1 MRNKSYFA
9 DHSSEVVMKSAASWP
24 RAIMQV
30 WMKRLPSTGRANRLA
45 AGLEGYSSSLGPPLP
60 ITMAS
65 RVTRRMSQYRNCWSA
80 TLVFTWTHT
89 KNDYLGEKKKNKT
102 NLCDLGLCFVFM
114 QIKSTGLW
122 FCLAFGVKRLH
133 RSHFMGYQS
142 VQYWVKEH
150 FPHFKV
156 GAPHTHSHFHLL
168 LRITVKTAF
177 FDESW
182 TECSV
187 LSFMPFY

>member
-1 MRNKSYFA
+1 MGCSFSKSASEHTEVNVNSFLEGSLMRNKSYFA

-80 TLVFTWTHT
+80 TLVFTWTHI

-102 NLCDLGLCFVFM
+102 NLYDLGLCFVFM

-122 FCLAFGVKRLH
+122 FCLAFGVKSLH

-142 VQYWVKEH
+142 VQY
-150 FPHFKV
+150 
-156 GAPHTHSHFHLL
+156 
-168 LRITVKTAF
+168 
-177 FDESW
+177 
-182 TECSV
+182 
-187 LSFMPFY
+187 

>member
-1 MRNKSYFA
+1 MGCSFSKSASEHTEVNVNSFLEGSLMRNKSYFA

-80 TLVFTWTHT
+80 TLVFTWTHI
-89 KNDYLGEKKKNKT
+89 KNDYLGEKKKQKNKLVWFRT
-102 NLCDLGLCFVFM
+102 LFCFHADQVNR
-114 QIKSTGLW
+114 TVVL
-122 FCLAFGVKRLH
+122 FGI
-133 RSHFMGYQS
+133 
-142 VQYWVKEH
+142 W
-150 FPHFKV
+150 
-156 GAPHTHSHFHLL
+156 
-168 LRITVKTAF
+168 
-177 FDESW
+177 
-182 TECSV
+182 C
-187 LSFMPFY
+187 

>member
-1 MRNKSYFA
+1 MTTTDMMMYWKPDMSNTQVFSKFGRLAVPTSVALRGIYLKMKEETNKSQSAEHVNSFLEGSLMRNKSYFA

-80 TLVFTWTHT
+80 TLVFTWTHI
-89 KNDYLGEKKKNKT
+89 KNDYLGEKKKQNK
-102 NLCDLGLCFVFM
+102 LV
-114 QIKSTGLW
+114 
-122 FCLAFGVKRLH
+122 
-133 RSHFMGYQS
+133 
-142 VQYWVKEH
+142 
-150 FPHFKV
+150 
-156 GAPHTHSHFHLL
+156 
-168 LRITVKTAF
+168 
-177 FDESW
+177 
-182 TECSV
+182 
-187 LSFMPFY
+187 